1 MAVCGCSQTRLSHML
16 FSETTSW
23 ILYAWLF
30 IIQIDY
36 SIIRYLFRFGLI
48 LLLVLGIECQA
59 SATSK
64 ECNVAWGMFINPLI
78 FMIYDLLQ
86 KLDCVKK

>member
-1 MAVCGCSQTRLSHML
+1 ML